1 MDGFDPMKVLYFTR
15 DDSVHDRRFLET
27 MTSSGMKVF
36 LLRLNGN
43 SGSLQSLPQGVRELH
58 WQAVSFST
66 GDGTMLPQIEE
77 LKKIIREV
85 QPDLIHA
92 GPLTDCALIAAKTGF
107 QPLVSMS
114 WGSDILAGGQWSFRK
129 KKNLKKTLR
138 QTSVM
143 IGDCQ
148 AVKQKA
154 EALGFPKE
162 RVVTFPWGVDLKHFS
177 PGSGA
182 ALRKKWGYEKNFVI
196 LSLRSWEPIYG
207 VDILVKAFIL
217 AARNNPTLRLILGGT
232 GSQEEKIRRMVRE
245 SGIEDQIRF
254 LGYISQ
260 LELPKIYQSSDVY
273 ISASHSDGS
282 SVSLMEA
289 LACGIPVLV
298 SDISGNREWITEGQN
313 GRLFRDGNIHQLS
326 VLMMTAPKEKEDLK
340 KMSLNNRQLAIKK
353 ADWKRNSKGLIQAYN
368 MALKLKG
375 PA

>member
-66 GDGTMLPQIEE
+66 GDGTMPPQIEE

-154 EALGFPKE
+154 EALGF
-162 RVVTFPWGVDLKHFS
+162 
-177 PGSGA
+177 
-182 ALRKKWGYEKNFVI
+182 
-196 LSLRSWEPIYG
+196 
-207 VDILVKAFIL
+207 
-217 AARNNPTLRLILGGT
+217 
-232 GSQEEKIRRMVRE
+232 
-245 SGIEDQIRF
+245 
-254 LGYISQ
+254 
-260 LELPKIYQSSDVY
+260 
-273 ISASHSDGS
+273 
-282 SVSLMEA
+282 
-289 LACGIPVLV
+289 
-298 SDISGNREWITEGQN
+298 
-313 GRLFRDGNIHQLS
+313 LF
-326 VLMMTAPKEKEDLK
+326 
-340 KMSLNNRQLAIKK
+340 
-353 ADWKRNSKGLIQAYN
+353 
-368 MALKLKG
+368 
-375 PA
+375 